1 VVSDD
6 HFGRGI
12 EFHSL
17 TRNRVFRRALSSFS
31 QVVQTKH
38 HVLRRNGDGRAVG
51 RVEDVVRRQH
61 QDRRFEDRL
70 LTERN
75 VYRHLVTV
83 EVGVKRRTYERVKLN
98 SLTFNQLGL
107 EGLDTETVQRRSTV
121 EQYRVTLEYVFKDIP
136 DHRILTVDDLLRRLH
151 RLHDSSFNELADDE
165 RLKEL
170 SRHILGQ
177 TAFVQFEFR
186 TDHDNGTTGVVDTL
200 TEKVLTEASLLTFEH
215 VAQRF
220 QGAVSIGTHGV
231 HLSRVVEQRV
241 DSFLKHPLFVAED
254 HFGSFDIDQ
263 SLETVVADDNPAVQ
277 VVQVRRCKAAAIQ
290 RNERTQLGRN
300 HRHHLDDHPL
310 RTILDAR
317 ACFAERFNHLKALER
332 FCFALL
338 RHVGS
343 S

>member
-83 EVGVKRRTYERVKLN
+83 EVGVKRRTHQRVKLD
-98 SLTFNQLGL
+98 SLTFDQLRL
-107 EGLDTETVQRRSTV
+107 EGLDTKTVQRRSTV
-121 EQYRVTLEYVFKDIP
+121 QQYRVTLEYVFKDIP
-136 DHRILTVDDLLRRLH
+136 NHRILAVDDLLRRLH
-151 RLHDSSFNELADDE
+151 CLYNSSLDKLSDDE
-165 RLKEL
+165 RLEQF
-170 SRHILGQ
+170 SRHVLGQ
-177 TAFVQFEFR
+177 TAFMQFQFR
-186 TDHDNGTTGVVDTL
+186 TNDDNGTTGVVDTL
-200 TEKVLTEASLLTFEH
+200 TEKVLTEASLLTLEH

-220 QGAVSIGTHGV
+220 QRAVSIGTH
-231 HLSRVVEQRV
+231 
-241 DSFLKHPLFVAED
+241 
-254 HFGSFDIDQ
+254 
-263 SLETVVADDNPAVQ
+263 
-277 VVQVRRCKAAAIQ
+277 
-290 RNERTQLGRN
+290 
-300 HRHHLDDHPL
+300 
-310 RTILDAR
+310 
-317 ACFAERFNHLKALER
+317 
-332 FCFALL
+332 
-338 RHVGS
+338 
-343 S
+343 